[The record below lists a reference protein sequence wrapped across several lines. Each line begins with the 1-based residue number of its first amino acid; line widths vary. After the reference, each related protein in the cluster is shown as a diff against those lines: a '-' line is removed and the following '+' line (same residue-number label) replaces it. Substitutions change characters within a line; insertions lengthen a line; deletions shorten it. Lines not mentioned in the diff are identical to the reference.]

1 MRNSQQIDETQP
13 EILSP
18 LKDYVFSMVFGDQR
32 HIDILAAF
40 LKTILDLPE
49 EEYGS
54 LTIVN
59 PILKRLFKTDK
70 SGIVDVRL
78 TTTSGR
84 VIHIELQ
91 VEKTQHL
98 PKRLVY
104 YAAKLLHEQIKRGQD
119 WGKLHQVISIVIC
132 NHDLLPGE
140 KSYINSYEFRN
151 DRTNR
156 LGRC

>member
-1 MRNSQQIDETQP
+1 VRKTKQIDETQP

-54 LTIVN
+54 LIIVN
-59 PILKRLFKTDK
+59 PFLKRLFKADK

-98 PKRLVY
+98 PKRLVRS
-104 YAAKLLHEQIKRGQD
+104 LR
-119 WGKLHQVISIVIC
+119 
-132 NHDLLPGE
+132 
-140 KSYINSYEFRN
+140 NS
-151 DRTNR
+151 
-156 LGRC
+156 